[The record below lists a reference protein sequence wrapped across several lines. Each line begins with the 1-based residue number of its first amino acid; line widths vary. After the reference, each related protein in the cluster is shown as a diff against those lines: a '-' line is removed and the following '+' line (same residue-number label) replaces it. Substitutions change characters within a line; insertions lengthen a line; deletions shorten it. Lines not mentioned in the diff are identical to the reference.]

1 MKKSLNTFF
10 ILCSFIS
17 FAQSG
22 YHFKKKIFGY
32 TLDQITLMIDDGDS
46 KLYIDDLLY
55 KMFNPDSTVSDFE
68 LAMGY
73 YGFVLQPD
81 YNPDKYIGLEMEVM
95 ALNNNHEWKK
105 AKKYA
110 DSLITRYP
118 TCLMGHVELSYA
130 FNSLQD
136 TAQAALY
143 RRIYE
148 RLGNMIFQTGDGMSM
163 ETAYIITGYKDIE
176 VLTQLMRMRIKKRRR
191 KTKKKSTFEIVTVYK
206 NMEKMDV
213 YFDTSLITEF
223 KR

>member
-1 MKKSLNTFF
+1 MSL
-10 ILCSFIS
+10 
-17 FAQSG
+17 AQSS
-22 YHFKKKIFGY
+22 YQFKKKIFGY
-32 TLDQITLMIDDGDS
+32 TLDQITMMTDDGDS
-46 KLYIDDLLY
+46 KLYIDDLLF

-81 YNPDKYIGLEMEVM
+81 YKPDKFIGLELQVM
-95 ALNNNHEWKK
+95 ALNDNHNWTK
-105 AKKYA
+105 AKQYA
-110 DSLITRYP
+110 DSLVNNYP

-136 TAQAALY
+136 TIKAALY

-148 RLGNMIFQTGDGMSM
+148 RLGNMIFQTGDGKTM
-163 ETAYIITGYKDIE
+163 ETAYIVTGHKDIE
-176 VLTQLMRMRIKKRRR
+176 VLTQLKRMQIKKRRT
-191 KTKKKSTFEIVTVYK
+191 KTKKKCTYEIVTVFK
-206 NMEKMDV
+206 KFKKMKV

>member
-1 MKKSLNTFF
+1 MKKLLNVVL

-17 FAQSG
+17 HAQIG
-22 YHFKKKIFGY
+22 YNFKKKIFGY
-32 TLDQITLMIDDGDS
+32 TLDQITLMTDDGDS
-46 KLYIDDLLY
+46 KLYIDDLLH

-81 YNPDKYIGLEMEVM
+81 YNPDKFIGLEIKVME
-95 ALNNNHEWKK
+95 LNNNHNWAK
-105 AKKYA
+105 AKRYA
-110 DSLITRYP
+110 DSLVTNYP

-136 TAQAALY
+136 TVQAALY

-163 ETAYIITGYKDIE
+163 ETAYIVTGYKDIE
-176 VLTQLMRMRIKKRRR
+176 VLTQLMRMRVKKR
-191 KTKKKSTFEIVTVYK
+191 KTKNKKKSTFEIVTVYK
-206 NMEKMDV
+206 NFEKMNV

>member
-1 MKKSLNTFF
+1 MKKLLNTLL
-10 ILCSFIS
+10 ILCSFLS

-32 TLDQITLMIDDGDS
+32 TLDQITLMTDDGDS

-81 YNPDKYIGLEMEVM
+81 YNPDKYIGLEMQIM
-95 ALNNNHEWKK
+95 ALNDNHDWAK
-105 AKKYA
+105 AKRYA

-136 TAQAALY
+136 TVQAALY

-163 ETAYIITGYKDIE
+163 ETAYIVTGYKDIE
-176 VLTQLMRMRIKKRRR
+176 VLTQLMRMRIKTRKL

-206 NMEKMDV
+206 NLEKMNV

>member
-136 TAQAALY
+136 TVQAALY

>member
-1 MKKSLNTFF
+1 MKKMLIIFP
-10 ILCSFIS
+10 ILYSFIS
-17 FAQSG
+17 FGQSG

-32 TLDQITLMIDDGDS
+32 TLDQITLMTDDGDS

-81 YNPDKYIGLEMEVM
+81 YKPDKYIGLELQVM
-95 ALNNNHEWKK
+95 ALNSNHNWVK

-110 DSLITRYP
+110 DSLITNYP

-130 FNSLQD
+130 LNSLQD
-136 TAQAALY
+136 TIQAALY

-148 RLGNMIFQTGDGMSM
+148 RLSTMIFQTGDGLSM
-163 ETAYIITGYKDIE
+163 ETAYIVTGYKDIE
-176 VLTQLMRMRIKKRRR
+176 VLTQLMRMRIKARKT

-206 NMEKMDV
+206 NFEKMNV